1 MEPSARRTCNAAA
14 HQCVHDNPASSGALL
29 PKAVPRLCIRCAQ
42 GVLDSLAPIDAA
54 TRLGARCG
62 EFESAACMFHA
73 KKH

>member
-42 GVLDSLAPIDAA
+42 GVLDSLA
-54 TRLGARCG
+54 RHRCPS
-62 EFESAACMFHA
+62 FIHSFIRSFVHPA
-73 KKH
+73 